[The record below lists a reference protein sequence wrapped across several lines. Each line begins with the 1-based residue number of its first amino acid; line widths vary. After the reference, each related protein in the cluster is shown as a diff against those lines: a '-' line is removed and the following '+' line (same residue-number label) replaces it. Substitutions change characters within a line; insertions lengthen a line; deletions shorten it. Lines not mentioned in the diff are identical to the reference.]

1 MNLQEVF
8 KKIEMA
14 LTPAQDNAPEVQ
26 EEVKVEMATMKL
38 AGGVVVEAESFEA
51 GENVFLVGE
60 DEEKVAAPVG
70 EHELEDGRILVIVEE
85 GVISEIREA
94 GEEAGLKE
102 VPIIFA
108 DNLTPEQEKEFI
120 IKDNSSFG
128 EWDWDLLANEWD
140 LQDLED
146 WGLEI
151 PNLDDEVDELEDGEE
166 IELPQSVQVEPPKEY
181 ILIMAEPNSVD
192 WEDLKETLQLKM
204 VRRGGYKKGSGFD
217 AVSLER
223 VLEWSDLKDRIN
235 ADSSTK

>member
-14 LTPAQDNAPEVQ
+14 LTPQETPEVQEVQ

-94 GEEAGLKE
+94 GEEVVEEEATEE
-102 VPIIFA
+102 VME
-108 DNLTPEQEKEFI
+108 EQEMAYVTKEEFGAAI
-120 IKDNSSFG
+120 NEIKEMIAAMMPQEEEMAAEEVKEEEKVEMS
-128 EWDWDLLANEWD
+128 A
-140 LQDLED
+140 
-146 WGLEI
+146 
-151 PNLDDEVDELEDGEE
+151 DEAPAAKKVAAAPVDKKPDMVKFSNKAG
-166 IELPQSVQVEPPKEY
+166 
-181 ILIMAEPNSVD
+181 AT
-192 WEDLKETLQLKM
+192 TL
-204 VRRGGYKKGSGFD
+204 S
-217 AVSLER
+217 R
-223 VLEWSDLKDRIN
+223 VMSKLS
-235 ADSSTK
+235 

>member
-14 LTPAQDNAPEVQ
+14 LTPQETPEVQEVQ

-94 GEEAGLKE
+94 GAEEVVEEVVEEEATEE
-102 VPIIFA
+102 VME
-108 DNLTPEQEKEFI
+108 EQEMAYVTKEEFGAAI
-120 IKDNSSFG
+120 NEIKEMIAAMMPQEEEMAAEEVKEEEKVEMS
-128 EWDWDLLANEWD
+128 A
-140 LQDLED
+140 
-146 WGLEI
+146 
-151 PNLDDEVDELEDGEE
+151 DEAPAAKKVAAAPVDKKPDMVKFSNKAG
-166 IELPQSVQVEPPKEY
+166 
-181 ILIMAEPNSVD
+181 AT
-192 WEDLKETLQLKM
+192 TL
-204 VRRGGYKKGSGFD
+204 S
-217 AVSLER
+217 R
-223 VLEWSDLKDRIN
+223 VMSKLS
-235 ADSSTK
+235 